1 MEHDT
6 EYVLAVGMMT
16 EAPLR
21 IGAGSLLCSET
32 LSYKTNQAWTNEK
45 VFSNTR
51 KVLTCIFSLK
61 TCPATGPR
69 CANDFKTSTDSF

>member
-6 EYVLAVGMMT
+6 EYVSTVGMMA

-21 IGAGSLLCSET
+21 IGAGSLLSSGT
-32 LSYKTNQAWTNEK
+32 LSYKTNQAWNNEK
-45 VFSNTR
+45 VFPNTR

-69 CANDFKTSTDSF
+69 CASDLKTSTDNF